1 MGGKIHLICVET
13 GERYPASEPRW
24 RSEGGSLLDLEFS
37 PDFDPARIAGRKPT
51 LWRYREA
58 LPIDQDENIV
68 TFDEGF
74 TPLLPVTF
82 GDRRVLVKQE
92 HLFPTGSY
100 KDRGASVLI
109 SKVRELGVRSVVQDS
124 SGNAGC
130 SIAAYCARAGISCEI
145 FVPEETSAGKLV
157 QIIQTGARL
166 HLISGSRED
175 TARAAMDAAGTTYY
189 ASHCWNPFFLHG
201 TKTFAY
207 EVCEQLGW
215 RAPDTVILPAGNG
228 TLVLGASIGF
238 GELCAWGIIPRT
250 PRIVAVQAT
259 MCAPLFQAWKSGT
272 SSLAAIRKGHTMA
285 EGIAVAEPVRGPQVI
300 RAIVSSGGKLLIV
313 EEEEIAAAL
322 KLVGRQG
329 FSIEPTSAAVIAGL
343 LQYLPGSSREEVIVS
358 AFTGH
363 GLKSTEK
370 MMALLEGRA

>member
-1 MGGKIHLICVET
+1 MIHLIGVET
-13 GERYPASEPRW
+13 GERYAASEPRW
-24 RSEGGSLLDLEFS
+24 RSESGSLLDLDFS

-58 LPIDQDENIV
+58 LPIDLDENIV

-82 GDRRVLVKQE
+82 GARTVLVKQE

-109 SKVRELGVRSVVQDS
+109 SKVRELGVRKVVQDS

-130 SIAAYCARAGISCEI
+130 SVAAYCALAGISCEI
-145 FVPEETSAGKLV
+145 FVPEGTSPGKLV
-157 QIIQTGARL
+157 QIVQTGARL
-166 HLISGSRED
+166 HLIPGSRED
-175 TARAAMDAAGTTYY
+175 AARAAMEAARTTYY
-189 ASHCWNPFFLHG
+189 ASHSWNPFFLHG
-201 TKTFAY
+201 VKTFAY

-228 TLVLGASIGF
+228 TLVLGASLGF
-238 GELCAWGIIPRT
+238 GELCASGIIPRM
-250 PRIVAVQAT
+250 PRIVAVQAAV
-259 MCAPLFQAWKSGT
+259 CAPLFHSWKSGMR
-272 SSLAAIRKGHTMA
+272 AQAGIRKGHTMA
-285 EGIAVAEPVRGPQVI
+285 EGIAIAEPVRGAQVI
-300 RAIVSSGGKLLIV
+300 RAIVSSGGGLMTV

-322 KLVGRQG
+322 KLVCRQG

-343 LQYLPGSSREEVIVS
+343 LNYLPGSAPEEVIVT

-370 MMALLEGRA
+370 MMALLEGRK